1 MADPRL
7 LSGPLDLSGPAGTTA
22 PPPWLISRLERALPL
37 LGPAPD
43 QARALRAVAER
54 HDRPTDQVLITA
66 GAQEGRALLDRA
78 LPSEEVVVVSNPSPV
93 TGAVRE
99 DLEGLCDG
107 RVVVADESLMDA
119 VADPST
125 SLAERAD
132 LPGLV
137 VLRDLGAAWGLTGL
151 RAGYLLASPDLVGR
165 LAAAQPA
172 WPVSTLA
179 LVALETCAARGPV
192 AAARKQA
199 AAWALERSDWASA
212 LEGFGVEVAAGQAPV
227 LLCRVPGRTDL
238 PALLSERGVVVRRWA
253 GAPGLT
259 EEHWGVAV
267 RDAAALDRLG
277 AALASAL

>member
-43 QARALRAVAER
+43 QGRALRAVAER
-54 HDRPTDQVLITA
+54 HDRPIDQVLLTA
-66 GAQEGRALLDRA
+66 GAHEVRALLDRV
-78 LPSEEVVVVSNPSPV
+78 LPSDEVVVVSNPSPV
-93 TGAVRE
+93 TGAVRD
-99 DLEGLCDG
+99 DLARLCDG
-107 RVVVADESLMDA
+107 RVVVVDESLMDA
-119 VADPST
+119 VADSA
-125 SLAERAD
+125 SLADRDD

-137 VLRDLGAAWGLTGL
+137 VLRDLGCAWGLTGL
-151 RAGYLLASPDLVGR
+151 RAGYLLASPHLVGR

-172 WPVSTLA
+172 WPVSSLA
-179 LVALETCAARGPV
+179 LVALETCSARGPV

-238 PALLSERGVVVRRWA
+238 PDLLAEREVVVRRWA
-253 GAPGLT
+253 GAPGLS

-267 RDAAALDRLG
+267 RDAAALDRFVT
-277 AALASAL
+277 ALASAL